1 VTHLVV
7 LVRYTG
13 KEDDRGIIRS
23 GDSPERPLMP
33 DADSVDD
40 LFLVRSHDQQVLQV
54 DSPSHD

>member
-33 DADSVDD
+33 DTDSVND
-40 LFLVRSHDQQVLQV
+40 LYLVASHDQQVLQV